1 MTKSGHYA
9 IPINTLK
16 VILNNETTG
25 TSTNV
30 TLSTTE
36 KNKSK
41 SDITLKLQRK
51 SAYSLSDKLLRLLN
65 SAENPVQTDKKAKK
79 LMRFSDEFSVVLKP
93 YCKAPPKPVVYLPMT
108 TLFQGCVSKNL
119 ESYKLL
125 SMIS

>member
-16 VILNNETTG
+16 AILNNETTG
-25 TSTNV
+25 NNTNV

-41 SDITLKLQRK
+41 SDFALKLQRK
-51 SAYSLSDKLLRLLN
+51 FAYSLPDKLLRLLN

-79 LMRFSDEFSVVLKP
+79 LMRFSDEFSVVLKT
-93 YCKAPPKPVVYLPMT
+93 YCKAPPKPVVYFPVA
-108 TLFQGCVSKNL
+108 TLFQGCVSNDL
-119 ESYKLL
+119 EP
-125 SMIS
+125 

>member
-16 VILNNETTG
+16 AILNNETTG
-25 TSTNV
+25 NNTNV

-41 SDITLKLQRK
+41 SDIALKLQRK
-51 SAYSLSDKLLRLLN
+51 FAYSLPDKLLRLLN

-79 LMRFSDEFSVVLKP
+79 LMRFSDEFSVVIKT
-93 YCKAPPKPVVYLPMT
+93 YCKAPPKPVVYFPVA
-108 TLFQGCVSKNL
+108 TLFQGCVSNEL
-119 ESYKLL
+119 EP
-125 SMIS
+125 